1 MVRLPPINQLLSSM
15 HFSQF
20 GNKFTRQT
28 GISRLMEDMGRG
40 LRTPGTVMLGG
51 VIRRRFLKWM
61 TIFSNCWQKCSK
73 VVR

>member
-28 GISRLMEDMGRG
+28 GISRLMEDMGAG
-40 LRTPGTVMLGG
+40 LRTPGTVMLCGG
-51 VIRRRFLKWM
+51 NPAKIPQLAEYFQHLLE
-61 TIFSNCWQKCSK
+61 
-73 VVR
+73 